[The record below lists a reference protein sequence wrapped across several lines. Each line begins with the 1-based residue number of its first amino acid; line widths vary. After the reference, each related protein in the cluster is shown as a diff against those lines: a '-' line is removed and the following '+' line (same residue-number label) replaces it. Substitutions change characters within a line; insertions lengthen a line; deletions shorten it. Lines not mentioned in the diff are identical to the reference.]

1 MPAELL
7 ELIPRSYDII
17 GSIAILELNRD
28 IQQTLE
34 PFIPL
39 IGSTLLEHHPAL
51 DCRFY
56 EGWRCRGDISNPSI
70 SGVLQEM
77 KIPLQYIKKMIAF

>member
-28 IQQTLE
+28 IQQVFRTVY
-34 PFIPL
+34 PAYWIH
-39 IGSTLLEHHPAL
+39 IIRTSSSTY
-51 DCRFY
+51 CRFY
-56 EGWRCRGDISNPSI
+56 EGWRCRGEYPTCSI
-70 SGVLQEM
+70 
-77 KIPLQYIKKMIAF
+77 